1 MVAHGFSK
9 KKKKKTD
16 NQKSNPRHGHVAGRE
31 IINQTLIQSVHE
43 QKQNKL
49 QYRGFLVFISKKK
62 KPPMQS
68 KPKPNPN
75 KPNPRSHHR
84 RLQTAR
90 RCRSSLI
97 VTVAHSSSSPLALIA
112 DHKSLYSGSRCSDLG
127 APSLKVFL
135 SLNLSLYLTE
145 MQK

>member
-1 MVAHGFSK
+1 MDSQ
-9 KKKKKTD
+9 KKKKKTE

-49 QYRGFLVFISKKK
+49 QYRGVLVFISKKK
-62 KPPMQS
+62 KSPIQS

-75 KPNPRSHHR
+75 KPNPRSRHR

-97 VTVAHSSSSPLALIA
+97 VTVARSLVIAACPHRKSQIALLRF
-112 DHKSLYSGSRCSDLG
+112 SVLGPRCSLPQG
-127 APSLKVFL
+127 ISLSQSL
-135 SLNLSLYLTE
+135 SLSH
-145 MQK
+145 